1 MDIIA
6 AKDVIYLDQNS
17 KWLCKKPEFLSAAYY
32 YYKKISVRHKWNNA
46 EILLAYRGQSKVEYV
61 FRNLKNPY
69 HMAIRP
75 QYHWTDQKIE
85 AHFLICIIG
94 YLLTVYIYRKT
105 KHCYFRNISH
115 LMDALRDIRLACIT
129 ERKNKISYQLEEVSP
144 SMREVAKKLNISN
157 ETIRPK
163 INFSDYI

>member
-1 MDIIA
+1 MDDFKVQSASEKNSVVLGRILIVCHPDINEILNIIA

-75 QYHWTDQKIE
+75 QYHWTDQK
-85 AHFLICIIG
+85 
-94 YLLTVYIYRKT
+94 K
-105 KHCYFRNISH
+105 
-115 LMDALRDIRLACIT
+115 
-129 ERKNKISYQLEEVSP
+129 
-144 SMREVAKKLNISN
+144 
-157 ETIRPK
+157 
-163 INFSDYI
+163 